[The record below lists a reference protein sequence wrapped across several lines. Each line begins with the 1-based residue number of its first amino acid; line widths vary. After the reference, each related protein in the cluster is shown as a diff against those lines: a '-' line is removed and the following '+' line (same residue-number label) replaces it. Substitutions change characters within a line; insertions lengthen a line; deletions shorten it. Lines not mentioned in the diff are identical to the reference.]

1 MATSCIISLM
11 RSGHC
16 KPLVAGVQYAD
27 PDVPEERGISIAFIF
42 VEQEGRLMEV
52 LECRG
57 ASF

>member
-1 MATSCIISLM
+1 M